1 MRRRVFAALY
11 DMFNKGSEAAG
22 MREER
27 RQLLAGA
34 EGVTIEVGAGT
45 GLNLDHYPQAVTRL
59 VLAEP
64 DRHMRRRLRRRVDAL
79 DRAAEVIDASAERLH
94 FPDATFDTAVVT
106 LVLCSVPNQEVA
118 LAEIARVLRPDGR
131 LLFIEHVRS
140 GEPKVA
146 KRQDRFRPLVQHRR
160 RLQPQPGDT
169 GSDRGIRAQS
179 RVGQARPGSQGA
191 QGRAAHDRR
200 HRTPLT
206 RPPTQPREPAAL
218 RRPFAPPARRSNE
231 PPVTLNHRRDSC
243 KAAARIRTADP
254 FITSEVLCQLSYGG
268 AARKDSP
275 APEPGRPR

>member
-34 EGVTIEVGAGT
+34 EGATIEVGAGT

-79 DRAAEVIDASAERLH
+79 DRAAEVIDASAEGLH

-146 KRQDRFRPLVQHRR
+146 KRQDRFRPLYN
-160 RLQPQPGDT
+160 L
-169 GSDRGIRAQS
+169 
-179 RVGQARPGSQGA
+179 VGGCNPNRETL
-191 QGRAAHDRR
+191 AAI
-200 HRTPLT
+200 
-206 RPPTQPREPAAL
+206 EASAL
-218 RRPFAPPARRSNE
+218 RVESVRHGQVPKAPKVERPMIVGTARR
-231 PPVTLNHRRDSC
+231 
-243 KAAARIRTADP
+243 
-254 FITSEVLCQLSYGG
+254 
-268 AARKDSP
+268 
-275 APEPGRPR
+275 